1 MTNLTVRDTLLQKA
15 TDLKII
21 PTLNG
26 IINKVFHIL
35 GNKNSSFND
44 LCDVVQYDQAISSKI
59 ISIANSAYYSRGVE
73 IFHLQRAM
81 LTIGFEEI
89 KGIVTALLFM
99 DNILKKLKL
108 KEEDLFSLWKHSIQV
123 ACAAKILSERML
135 VEDPPKAYTVS
146 LLHDIGKI
154 VFYLGVEN
162 YGALLRDAEVNR
174 QDASVIEKQMFGIDH
189 QEAGYIISVKWKF
202 PEDFAYAIRHHHE
215 KGHTDKYASLINIVK
230 AADQFFLSP
239 ENVHTTEG
247 LILQKEK
254 DRITREMEK
263 IINFL
268 QLV

>member
-1 MTNLTVRDTLLQKA
+1 MMNLTVRDTLLQKA

-89 KGIVTALLFM
+89 KGIVTCLLFM
-99 DNILKKLKL
+99 DNILKRLKL
-108 KEEDLFSLWKHSIQV
+108 KEEDLFGLWEHSIKV

-135 VEDPPKAYTVS
+135 IEDPQKIYTVS

-162 YGALLRDAEVNR
+162 YGALVREAERNG
-174 QDASVIEKQMFGIDH
+174 QDASVLEKQRFGIDH
-189 QEAGYIISVKWKF
+189 QEAGYIISIKWKF
-202 PEDFAYAIRHHHE
+202 PDYFGRVMRHHHE
-215 KGHTDKYASLINIVK
+215 KDYAGAYASLVNIVN
-230 AADQFFLSP
+230 AADQFLLFP
-239 ENVHTTEG
+239 ENVHTSEG

-254 DRITREMEK
+254 NGITREMEK
-263 IINFL
+263 IMNFL